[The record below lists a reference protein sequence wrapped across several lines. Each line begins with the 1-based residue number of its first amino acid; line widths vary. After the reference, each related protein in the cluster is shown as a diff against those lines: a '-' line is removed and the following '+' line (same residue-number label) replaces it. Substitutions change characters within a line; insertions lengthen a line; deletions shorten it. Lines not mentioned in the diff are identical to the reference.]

1 MTEGDNR
8 PFRIIFKD
16 EFDLCLDGIENF
28 FAEQGPEP
36 LQWWYVKETEIIDYI
51 ERILAANPFAG
62 PKVDRGS
69 FKGLR
74 RITYGKSRHM
84 LLNYLIY
91 YAVHERDRVVDVINI
106 LPSRSKR
113 KRVTK

>member
-1 MTEGDNR
+1 VTEGDNR
-8 PFRIIFKD
+8 QFRILFKE
-16 EFDLCLDGIENF
+16 EFDLCLDRIEEF

-36 LQWWYVKETEIIDYI
+36 LQWWYDKETEIIDHI
-51 ERILAANPFAG
+51 ERILAVNPFAG
-62 PKVDRGS
+62 QMVERGS

-106 LPSRSKR
+106 LPSRSKC

>member
-1 MTEGDNR
+1 VIEGDNR
-8 PFRIIFKD
+8 HFRIIFKD
-16 EFDLCLDGIENF
+16 EFVLFLDRIEDF
-28 FAEQGPEP
+28 FAEQGTEP
-36 LQWWYVKETEIIDYI
+36 LQWWYDKETEIIDHI

-62 PKVDRGS
+62 PMVERGS

-74 RITYGKSRHM
+74 RIAYGESRHM

>member
-8 PFRIIFKD
+8 SFRIIFKD
-16 EFDLCLDGIENF
+16 EFDLCLDRIEEF
-28 FAEQGPEP
+28 FADQGPEP
-36 LQWWYVKETEIIDYI
+36 LQWWYDKETEIIDYL
-51 ERILAANPFAG
+51 ERILETNPFAG
-62 PKVDRGS
+62 PMVERGS

-91 YAVHERDRVVDVINI
+91 YSVHERDRVVDVINI